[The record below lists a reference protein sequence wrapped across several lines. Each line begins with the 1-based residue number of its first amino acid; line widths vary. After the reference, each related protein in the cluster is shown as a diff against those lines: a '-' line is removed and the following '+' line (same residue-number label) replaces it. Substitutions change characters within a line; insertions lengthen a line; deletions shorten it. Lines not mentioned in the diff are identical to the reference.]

1 MGDGPSE
8 FQGVQRA
15 TRCRFT
21 RIHEGKLGVA
31 VCFHLTTLEKSKGY
45 QVFPGRGTLAVCV
58 AACDPKASTKSV
70 AEATSA
76 PPVRTTRQGVW
87 DPPPPNPFTR
97 SQLPPSPSGPC
108 RHPRQACKDHKH
120 RSSHSR
126 EELMVPLLG
135 FSKQR
140 FVFVLFHNEQKK
152 TQRCLFLLSLGIRR
166 DTLRVG
172 GFLRT
177 DSP

>member
-87 DPPPPNPFTR
+87 DPPPQPFHSLPAS
-97 SQLPPSPSGPC
+97 SQPKRALPPPSTSLQGSQTQEQPQQGRADGPTSGIFKAKVC
-108 RHPRQACKDHKH
+108 FCF
-120 RSSHSR
+120 
-126 EELMVPLLG
+126 VP
-135 FSKQR
+135 
-140 FVFVLFHNEQKK
+140 
-152 TQRCLFLLSLGIRR
+152 
-166 DTLRVG
+166 
-172 GFLRT
+172 
-177 DSP
+177 

>member
-87 DPPPPNPFTR
+87 DPPPPT
-97 SQLPPSPSGPC
+97 
-108 RHPRQACKDHKH
+108 
-120 RSSHSR
+120 
-126 EELMVPLLG
+126 
-135 FSKQR
+135 
-140 FVFVLFHNEQKK
+140 
-152 TQRCLFLLSLGIRR
+152 LSLAPSFLPAQAGLAA
-166 DTLRVG
+166 TLDKPARMTHTG
-172 GFLRT
+172 AATAGK
-177 DSP
+177 S